1 MFIKVSKRLRE
12 EETIQFKGLATIMLL
27 TTAAVL
33 LPTMDLVVGC
43 FRGLG
48 KADCK
53 LQLPQSEPEF
63 YC

>member
-1 MFIKVSKRLRE
+1 MFINDSKRLRE

-33 LPTMDLVVGC
+33 LTTMNLVVAC
-43 FRGLG
+43 FPGLA
-48 KADCK
+48 KADCE
-53 LQLPQSEPEF
+53 LQLPQSEPDF